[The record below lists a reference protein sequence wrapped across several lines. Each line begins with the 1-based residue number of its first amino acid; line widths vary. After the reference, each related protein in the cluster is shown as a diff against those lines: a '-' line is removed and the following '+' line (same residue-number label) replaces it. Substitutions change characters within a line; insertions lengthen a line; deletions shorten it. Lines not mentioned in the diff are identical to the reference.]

1 MTLTVEA
8 LTGDAFD
15 AALDDLAQ
23 LRIEVFRAFPYL
35 YDGDMHY
42 ERHYLRSYRNN
53 PRAILVAARDG
64 DKIVGA
70 ATGMPFVD
78 HADATQII
86 GALPHAE
93 RTFYCAESV
102 LLPGYRGHGIGHR
115 FFDLREEQARKLG
128 LTYCAFCAVIRPEDH
143 ALRPKGYAPLDP
155 FWRKRG
161 YAPVPDVMA
170 EFTWTD
176 IDQDSESKKRLQFWQ
191 RQI

>member
-35 YDGDMHY
+35 YDGDMDY

-53 PRAILVAARDG
+53 PHAILVAARDG

-93 RTFYCAESV
+93 QTFYCAESV

-128 LTYCAFCAVIRPEDH
+128 LTHCAFCAVIRPEDH
-143 ALRPKGYAPLDP
+143 ALRHKGYASLDP

-176 IDQDSESKKRLQFWQ
+176 VDQHSESKKRLQFWQ